1 MVDKKEV
8 FEFLD
13 EMRESGEINMF
24 GAPRHVIE
32 TFGMTEKEAMDIVVE
47 WMKGEKA

>member
-24 GAPRHVIE
+24 GAPRYVVA
-32 TFGMTEKEAMDIVVE
+32 TFGMTEREARGIVME
-47 WMKGEKA
+47 WMKGYKA